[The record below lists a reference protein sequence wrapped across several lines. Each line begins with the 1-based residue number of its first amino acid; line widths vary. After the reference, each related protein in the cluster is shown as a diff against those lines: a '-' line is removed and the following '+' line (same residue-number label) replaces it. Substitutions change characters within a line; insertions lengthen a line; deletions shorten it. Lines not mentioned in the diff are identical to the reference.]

1 MEPGKRSINPRAAR
15 DTAALARV
23 PRNASI
29 RSAEPPDVQH
39 GGDAEARS
47 DAPRFVNRSLFLTP

>member
-1 MEPGKRSINPRAAR
+1 MVPGKRSINPRAVR

-29 RSAEPPDVQH
+29 RSEPPDVQH
-39 GGDAEARS
+39 GGDAEARG
-47 DAPRFVNRSLFLTP
+47 DAPRFVNRFVRSS